1 MLVKLRFDQNSNEHK
16 KFKKNRKNEKPPHIV
31 LLCHILTI
39 QVDKQGLHG
48 FRRDIHVSQVIS

>member
-16 KFKKNRKNEKPPHIV
+16 KFKQNQKNEKPPHIV

-39 QVDKQGLHG
+39 QVHLGDLDKVVKKLA
-48 FRRDIHVSQVIS
+48 